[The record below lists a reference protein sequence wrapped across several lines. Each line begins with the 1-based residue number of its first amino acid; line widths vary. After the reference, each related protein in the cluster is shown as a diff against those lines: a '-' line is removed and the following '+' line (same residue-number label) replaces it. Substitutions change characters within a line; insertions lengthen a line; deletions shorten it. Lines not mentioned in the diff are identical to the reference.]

1 MKVRIAVAES
11 SKVVE
16 LEVDD
21 LEVFKE
27 TMKATVEA
35 GDVFWTTD
43 TKGREFGI
51 PAGRIAFVEVES
63 ENADVAVGF
72 APGNR

>member
-21 LEVFKE
+21 LPEFKK
-27 TMKATVEA
+27 TMAATVEA
-35 GDVFWTTD
+35 GDVYWTTD
-43 TKGREFGI
+43 AKGREVGI

-72 APGNR
+72 APGV

>member
-21 LEVFKE
+21 LAAFKE
-27 TMKATVEA
+27 TMRSTVEA

-43 TKGREFGI
+43 IKGREVGI

-63 ENADVAVGF
+63 ENTDVAVGF

>member
-21 LEVFKE
+21 LPAFKE
-27 TMKATVEA
+27 TMATTVEA

-43 TKGREFGI
+43 TKGREVGI

-63 ENADVAVGF
+63 ENVDMAVGF

>member
-21 LEVFKE
+21 LPEFKK
-27 TMKATVEA
+27 TMAATVEA

-43 TKGREFGI
+43 TKGREVGI
-51 PAGRIAFVEVES
+51 PSGRIAFVEVES
-63 ENADVAVGF
+63 ENAEVAVGF
-72 APGNR
+72 APGG

>member
-11 SKVVE
+11 SKIVE

-21 LEVFKE
+21 LPALKE
-27 TMKATVEA
+27 SMKTSVEA
-35 GDVFWTTD
+35 GDVFWATD
-43 TKGREFGI
+43 TKGREVGI

>member
-1 MKVRIAVAES
+1 MKVRIAVADS

-21 LEVFKE
+21 LPAFKK
-27 TMKATVEA
+27 TMAATVEA
-35 GDVFWTTD
+35 REVFWTSD
-43 TKGREFGI
+43 IKGREFGI